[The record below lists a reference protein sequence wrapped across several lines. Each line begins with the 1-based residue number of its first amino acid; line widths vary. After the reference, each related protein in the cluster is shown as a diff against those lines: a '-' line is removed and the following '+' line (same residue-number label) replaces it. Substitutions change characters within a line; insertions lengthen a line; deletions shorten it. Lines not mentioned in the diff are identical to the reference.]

1 MDNVK
6 SHLISLTDPSEEEG
20 NQPLELAAGRC
31 PSGGGG
37 GGRGPR
43 GGRGRGINF
52 RSVLDELE
60 KLSNGMFLS
69 LKEVTR

>member
-1 MDNVK
+1 MDDVK
-6 SHLISLTDPSEEEG
+6 SKTISSTDPVQEEG
-20 NQPLELAAGRC
+20 NQPLEYASGRC

-37 GGRGPR
+37 GRGRGP
-43 GGRGRGINF
+43 NF
-52 RSVLDELE
+52 RSFLAELE